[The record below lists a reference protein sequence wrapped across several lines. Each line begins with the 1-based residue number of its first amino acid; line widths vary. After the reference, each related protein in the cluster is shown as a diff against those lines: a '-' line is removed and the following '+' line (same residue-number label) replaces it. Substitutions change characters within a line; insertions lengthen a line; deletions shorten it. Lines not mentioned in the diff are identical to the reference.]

1 MKNPTR
7 AGPFPRGP
15 VAKSIERAN
24 GAPSWMNSNG
34 KPVAKAAEIF
44 RSLRRELALA
54 FSFLGNPASS
64 PGPDILCHP
73 QFFHSAMPPKPA
85 TAASFTRSRACQLFF
100 LQAHRSFGHA
110 LHLNR

>member
-7 AGPFPRGP
+7 AGPFPREP

-54 FSFLGNPASS
+54 FSFLGNPATSRTRYPLPSS
-64 PGPDILCHP
+64 VFP
-73 QFFHSAMPPKPA
+73 QRNPPKPA
-85 TAASFTRSRACQLFF
+85 TAAPFTRARACQLFC
-100 LQAHRSFGHA
+100 LQLHRRFGHA
-110 LHLNR
+110 L